1 VSLER
6 LIASMVEFSELYTS
20 PELFKN
26 LNQAAER
33 TALAADEVSKLS
45 TKMTELVAVARTEL
59 GSVSNSVDEGIGSFS
74 TELNS
79 ISATLQDSTNQ
90 VTRATIESANSVQRA
105 ANEVS
110 TISNEVQILIAS
122 NRSTLAN
129 TLKNIEQI
137 TGELSVTA
145 ASISPLLNQIEQGS
159 LLTNLEVLS
168 SNAAEASENLLDL
181 SKAVN
186 DPQTLILLQ
195 QTLDSART
203 TLQNVE
209 KITSDVDDLIGDPK
223 VRQNLREIING
234 LGNILAYS
242 DQLEQQTK
250 LAKTLAPLSEVLE
263 DTEAIA
269 LERDLSKLE
278 EKPFPDKPKI
288 VRQTQ

>member
-1 VSLER
+1 
-6 LIASMVEFSELYTS
+6 
-20 PELFKN
+20 
-26 LNQAAER
+26 
-33 TALAADEVSKLS
+33 
-45 TKMTELVAVARTEL
+45 MTELVAVARTEL

-90 VTRATIESANSVQRA
+90 VTRETIESANSVQRA